1 MKGSCRQYF
10 QKNTD
15 LFTISSDRC
24 RKINCLLFI
33 INYYLEG
40 SKINILN
47 ILNNYSIIISS
58 EMEIAYIFII
68 TLSWKSH
75 FAFKEQ
81 YTNPMKMQGSA
92 CFNLIHCASK
102 LRMMERYQC

>member
-1 MKGSCRQYF
+1 
-10 QKNTD
+10 
-15 LFTISSDRC
+15 
-24 RKINCLLFI
+24 
-33 INYYLEG
+33 
-40 SKINILN
+40 
-47 ILNNYSIIISS
+47 
-58 EMEIAYIFII
+58 MEIAYIFII